1 MVLTSKLI
9 DGTFP
14 DYGRV
19 IPQNNDKELIVDK
32 KDFEAAVDRV
42 STISSERGRAV
53 KLALSPGKL
62 VLSVTNPD
70 SGSATEELE
79 VEYASDA
86 LDIGFNSR
94 YLLDIAA
101 QIEGE
106 VAVLQARRSR
116 LADAGAGQGQQGRAL
131 RADADAGVRAS
142 ATRALTFPLPLWER
156 VAPDKNAVVITERRV
171 ASTIVCASEEI
182 ERSTCCINPSAED
195 TQSLPPL
202 PTLRQRQLLMTPSRI
217 HRLSLTHFR
226 NYRAASVQARGDVVV
241 LVGPNGA
248 GKTNC
253 LEAISFLSPGR
264 GLRRATLED
273 VADNQGD
280 GSWAVSAEVEGAL
293 GLATLGTGID
303 APGAEAASTSR
314 RCRIDREPVSS
325 ATAFGD
331 HLRMVWL
338 TPAMDGLFM
347 GAASERR
354 RFFDRLVLA
363 IDSEH
368 SSRVS
373 ALERSLRS
381 RNRLLEV
388 RNYDDH
394 WCDAIERETAE
405 LAVAVAATR
414 GQTVTRLAAM
424 LRERGTA
431 SAFPSA
437 QIMLDGWM
445 ENALVNE
452 AATAVED
459 RYREILRAGRARDAA
474 AGRTLDGPHLTDL
487 EVVYAPKNMPA
498 RDASTGEQKALL
510 IGLVLAHATL
520 VAEMTGIVPLLLLD
534 EVVAH
539 LDPTGARRC
548 SMSWQS
554 SARRSG

>member
-1 MVLTSKLI
+1 MP
-9 DGTFP
+9 GT
-14 DYGRV
+14 
-19 IPQNNDKELIVDK
+19 K
-32 KDFEAAVDRV
+32 
-42 STISSERGRAV
+42 
-53 KLALSPGKL
+53 PGM
-62 VLSVTNPD
+62 T
-70 SGSATEELE
+70 
-79 VEYASDA
+79 
-86 LDIGFNSR
+86 
-94 YLLDIAA
+94 
-101 QIEGE
+101 
-106 VAVLQARRSR
+106 
-116 LADAGAGQGQQGRAL
+116 
-131 RADADAGVRAS
+131 
-142 ATRALTFPLPLWER
+142 
-156 VAPDKNAVVITERRV
+156 KNRFAMI
-171 ASTIVCASEEI
+171 
-182 ERSTCCINPSAED
+182 
-195 TQSLPPL
+195 
-202 PTLRQRQLLMTPSRI
+202 PSRI
-217 HRLSLTHFR
+217 HRLRLTHFR
-226 NYRAASVQARGDVVV
+226 NYRAAGVETQADMVA

-303 APGAEAASTSR
+303 APRPDTATTR
-314 RCRIDREPVSS
+314 RCRIDREPAPS

-331 HLRMVWL
+331 HIRMVWL
-338 TPAMDGLFM
+338 TPAMDGLFL
-347 GAASERR
+347 GPASERR

-381 RNRLLEV
+381 RNRLLEA

-414 GQTVTRLAAM
+414 GETAKKLADM
-424 LRERGTA
+424 LRARGQA

-437 QIMLDGWM
+437 EIALDGWM
-445 ENALVNE
+445 ENAVLSE
-452 AATAVED
+452 PAIAVED
-459 RYREILRAGRARDAA
+459 RYRQVLRDNRPRDAI

-487 EVVYAPKNMPA
+487 QVVYAPKRMPA

-510 IGLVLAHATL
+510 IGLVLAHAAL
-520 VAEMTGIVPLLLLD
+520 VAEMTDIVPLLLLD

-539 LDPTGARRC
+539 LDPNRRSALFGELAKLGAQVWLTGADP
-548 SMSWQS
+548 
-554 SARRSG
+554 AAFAEIGPSGEIFDVENGRIVPRAAGAGR

>member
-1 MVLTSKLI
+1 
-9 DGTFP
+9 
-14 DYGRV
+14 
-19 IPQNNDKELIVDK
+19 
-32 KDFEAAVDRV
+32 
-42 STISSERGRAV
+42 
-53 KLALSPGKL
+53 
-62 VLSVTNPD
+62 
-70 SGSATEELE
+70 
-79 VEYASDA
+79 
-86 LDIGFNSR
+86 
-94 YLLDIAA
+94 
-101 QIEGE
+101 
-106 VAVLQARRSR
+106 
-116 LADAGAGQGQQGRAL
+116 
-131 RADADAGVRAS
+131 
-142 ATRALTFPLPLWER
+142 
-156 VAPDKNAVVITERRV
+156 
-171 ASTIVCASEEI
+171 
-182 ERSTCCINPSAED
+182 
-195 TQSLPPL
+195 
-202 PTLRQRQLLMTPSRI
+202 MTPSRI
-217 HRLSLTHFR
+217 HRLTLTHFR
-226 NYRAASVQARGDVVV
+226 NYRAASLTPRGDMVV

-293 GLATLGTGID
+293 GLSTLGTGID
-303 APGAEAASTSR
+303 APRGDVTGSR
-314 RCRIDREPVSS
+314 RCRIDREPVAS

-331 HLRMVWL
+331 HLRIVWL
-338 TPAMDGLFM
+338 TPAMDGLFT

-363 IDSEH
+363 IDAEH

-414 GQTVTRLAAM
+414 GQTAVRLAAM
-424 LRERGTA
+424 LRSRGQA

-437 QIMLDGWM
+437 EIALDGWM
-445 ENALVNE
+445 ENALLSE
-452 AATAVED
+452 PATSVED
-459 RYREILRAGRARDAA
+459 RYRAILKENRVRDAA

-487 EVVYAPKNMPA
+487 QVVYAPKNMPA

-520 VAEMTGIVPLLLLD
+520 VAETTGIVPLLLLD

-539 LDPTGARRC
+539 LDPARRGALHAELRQIGTQVWMTGADPAQFAEVGPDTAIVEVSGGRL
-548 SMSWQS
+548 QLKS
-554 SARRSG
+554 SGG